1 MYYYFQLLRYSIR
14 NEADSYWAW
23 KCWGVEGGYNEE
35 LTLTLK
41 WVLWRTNRNRNT
53 VPNQVH
59 LLVHNIM
66 APFLDGRI
74 VYTKQAEPVI
84 PVRDPTSDIAVLSR

>member
-1 MYYYFQLLRYSIR
+1 MQMLPIEELNVGIIT
-14 NEADSYWAW
+14 
-23 KCWGVEGGYNEE
+23 E
-35 LTLTLK
+35 LTLTA
-41 WVLWRTNRNRNT
+41 N
-53 VPNQVH
+53 PNQVH